1 MTDAPPDA
9 PLLRAVDSRGI
20 ATLVFNRPEKS
31 NSYNQALLDA
41 LLEEVTRLAPRTILY
56 LSCDPTTLARDLGWL
71 AERGFRT
78 RSLAPFVMLPH
89 TPHIEVLAVVE
100 FQPQA
105 P

>member
-41 LLEEVTRLAPRTILY
+41 
-56 LSCDPTTLARDLGWL
+56 
-71 AERGFRT
+71 
-78 RSLAPFVMLPH
+78 RSRR
-89 TPHIEVLAVVE
+89 
-100 FQPQA
+100 
-105 P
+105 